1 MAKVLVLEPIGGIA
15 GDMFLAAI
23 LDLGVP
29 RGELERVLATLPLGG
44 FRLEISS
51 AEAGGLRGTHLRVVA
66 EGPAQPERGLRQILE
81 IVDQSGLSPRAR
93 EAARAVF
100 VRIGRAESTVHGV
113 PLESIH
119 FHEIGAVDSLI
130 DIVGFCWGLHRL
142 GIEALFCSPL
152 PLGNGTVATEHGL
165 LPVPAPATLE
175 LLAAVGAPTVPSEA
189 HGELLTPTGA
199 ALLAACATF
208 ARPAMTIE
216 RVGYG
221 FGTKEFPW
229 ANMLRLWV
237 GQALPTS
244 WVPGA
249 PQAGSQHPPALD
261 QSRAQA
267 HQDPHQHQH
276 EGEHHH
282 SAAQDVHE
290 HDHEHGHAAPETH
303 DHPHEPCAH

>member
-1 MAKVLVLEPIGGIA
+1 MTIGYVDTFSGA
-15 GDMFLAAI
+15 SGDMLVGALLDAGLLLEELQESLARLGLTDYRLLAEHQVRRGISGVKFVVVDEGAGRPARNLAA
-23 LDLGVP
+23 VS
-29 RGELERVLATLPLGG
+29 EV
-44 FRLEISS
+44 
-51 AEAGGLRGTHLRVVA
+51 
-66 EGPAQPERGLRQILE
+66 
-81 IVDQSGLSPRAR
+81 
-93 EAARAVF
+93 
-100 VRIGRAESTVHGV
+100 IGRAGLEPTVAAQSQRVFQAIAEAEAKVHGTT
-113 PLESIH
+113 LDEIH